1 MEDAEASRQS
11 NTEVRLDATKNRR
24 PMTDL
29 FGEQVYEG
37 RGQQPRKKQATR
49 QPGTGSRDWPKPE
62 LIAVEFGPAQPYPA
76 ECLGNLGRVLE
87 VINEKTGVG
96 IAVAAASLIPS
107 VALLAQSDYCTR
119 TLGAD
124 APLGIYMMGL
134 VSSGGRK
141 TTSYQLAFKAHIDTD
156 EIVLARYDAA
166 LDAHKRRSSDE
177 DGGGEEP
184 RYPRREPPRALHT
197 DVTKA
202 ALIKGLSL
210 GRPAQCLAASDA
222 GVVMGNWSGRGQQAV
237 ETFQTLTSLWD
248 GNVHTLDRVA
258 AGFRL
263 AGRTLS
269 VAWMAQPT
277 FADWLFSELG
287 EQGLSSRFLVCSDD
301 HWKAPRITDE
311 EIESLVATEAANQG
325 TPPVEPALQSFW
337 DVIAAARRIQ
347 DEDMEYHPGPG
358 RDSGE
363 PPELI
368 GRTPDAL
375 RLLLYYERDTSGRA
389 ADEESAHVR
398 GFLRRAPEHASR
410 LAATMVAWGRY
421 AAQTPAATGLAGP
434 IPPAIIDEGTMQRAV
449 TLVDWYAEEMH
460 RISDHA
466 GYTRVATLANR
477 LSRLLGKAAEGDIW
491 QNSNTGRTYLT
502 NSGSVQV
509 RTLIAQRMKSLHR
522 DPALQERVLR
532 VLQRQEHI
540 RMRGGGQCDVNP
552 GLRTLYMD
560 G

>member
-1 MEDAEASRQS
+1 MKVAAISRGRKRQCA
-11 NTEVRLDATKNRR
+11 NPKRLRGTGPNRR
-24 PMTDL
+24 
-29 FGEQVYEG
+29 
-37 RGQQPRKKQATR
+37 
-49 QPGTGSRDWPKPE
+49 

-76 ECLGNLGRVLE
+76 ECLENLGPVIE

-107 VALLAQSDYCTR
+107 VALLAQTDYR
-119 TLGAD
+119 AVTLGAD
-124 APLGIYMMGL
+124 APLGIYMMAL

-141 TTSYQLAFKAHIDTD
+141 TTAHQLAFKAHIGAD
-156 EIVLARYDAA
+156 EIVLARYEAA
-166 LDAHKRRSSDE
+166 LDAHKKRNSEE
-177 DGGGEEP
+177 DGGGEAS
-184 RYPRREPPRALHT
+184 RYPRREPPHALRT

-202 ALIKGLSL
+202 ALTKGLSL

-263 AGRTLS
+263 SGRTLS
-269 VAWMAQPT
+269 VAWAAQPK
-277 FADWLFSELG
+277 FSDWLFGELG

-301 HWKAPRITDE
+301 HWKAPMITDE
-311 EIESLVATEAANQG
+311 EIEFRVATEAANQG
-325 TPPVEPALQSFW
+325 TPPVEPALKSFW

-347 DEDMEYHPGPG
+347 DEGMEYHPGPG

-363 PPELI
+363 PPELVR
-368 GRTPDAL
+368 RTPDAH
-375 RLLLYYERDTSGRA
+375 RLLLYYGRDTSGRA
-389 ADEESAHVR
+389 GAEEGAHVR

-410 LAATMVAWGRY
+410 LAAIMVAWERY

-434 IPPAIIDEGTMQRAV
+434 IPPVIIDEGTMQRAV
-449 TLVDWYAEEMH
+449 TLVDWYAGEMT
-460 RISDHA
+460 RITHHS

-560 G
+560 A